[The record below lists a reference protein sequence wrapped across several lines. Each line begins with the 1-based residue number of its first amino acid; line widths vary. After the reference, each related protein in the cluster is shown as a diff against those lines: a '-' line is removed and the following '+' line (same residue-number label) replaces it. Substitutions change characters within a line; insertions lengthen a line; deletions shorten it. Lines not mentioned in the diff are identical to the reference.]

1 MKVEFRCQGCQVS
14 ESDRTLMVDRM
25 NRLIKYLGDARRAEV
40 VLLRQSVSSPDQR
53 VLAELTM
60 DHAKTIVRVSA
71 TGGDEIAAFD
81 RAEVKLKRRLETLK
95 GRLVARSQPP
105 HRTAKVAEIEYPSI
119 SRRKVF
125 ELDELNPEDAAFRME
140 MLDHSFYLFRN
151 TLTGCPAVVYRR
163 EDGTVGLIDER
174 ESAEAV

>member
-1 MKVEFRCQGCQVS
+1 MRVDFRCQGCQVS
-14 ESDRTLMVDRM
+14 ESDRSLMEDRVH
-25 NRLIKYLGDARRAEV
+25 RLLKYLGDARRAEV
-40 VLLRQSVSSPDQR
+40 VLVRQSVTDPEKR

-71 TGGDEIAAFD
+71 TGSDEISAFD
-81 RAEVKLKRRLETLK
+81 RAEVKLKRRLEALK
-95 GRLVARSQPP
+95 GRLIARSQPP
-105 HRTAKVAEIEYPSI
+105 HRPAKAGEIEHPQI

-125 ELDELNPEDAAFRME
+125 ELDQLDPEDAAFRME

-151 TLTGCPAVVYRR
+151 ALTGCSAVVYRR
-163 EDGTVGLIDER
+163 EDGTVGLIDEG